1 MIQAY
6 NYLLGSYPVK
16 KEVMYRA
23 NKRSELKKVYND
35 IVDLSKRTPYCKI
48 NLSKENEEY
57 AIRIKEYALE
67 LKAKINNIQD
77 SQASSLSL
85 KTVAVSDES
94 ILSAKL
100 IGEDTSGLPE
110 AFQIKVDSLASV
122 QINRGK
128 DLLADSYAFPP
139 GKYNFN
145 VTVMD
150 KTYSLTYNQ
159 PERMPNS
166 DTLKNVAEFLEQNIP
181 ELGAFVE
188 KGEAKNYY
196 CITIASDMSGRFGD
210 RTFHFEDLEDYK
222 QGISDFLGL
231 NRTEQAAAYAQFEID
246 GANKQ
251 AATNTFTLDNKI
263 HITLHKSSDEPVTV
277 KIVPDSDKI
286 LKDLDK
292 ILSTYNNMIGLA
304 KERKLENEEHYS
316 ASRLIH
322 EMENLTKGYDEE
334 LTACG
339 IEADEDGKLEMDDFL
354 ATQAARDGG
363 MESLLKRENGF
374 IARLMDKAEAIAI
387 NPMEYLEK
395 TIITYPDQNKN
406 TFSNPYI
413 TSMYSGLF
421 FNSYC

>member
-6 NYLLGSYPVK
+6 NYLMGSYPVK

-23 NKRSELKKVYND
+23 NKRSELKKVYDD
-35 IVDLSKRTPYCKI
+35 IVDLSKRSPYCKV

-57 AIRIKEYALE
+57 AIGVKEYALE
-67 LKAKINNIQD
+67 LKTKIKNIQD
-77 SQASSLSL
+77 SKASSLSL

-100 IGEDTSGLPE
+100 TGGDTSGLPE

-128 DLLADSYAFPP
+128 DLLADSYALTP

-159 PERMPNS
+159 PERMPNI
-166 DTLKNVAEFLEQNIP
+166 DTQKNVAEFLEQNIP
-181 ELGAFVE
+181 ELGVFVE
-188 KGEAKNYY
+188 KGEAKNYN

-210 RTFHFEDLEDYK
+210 KTFHFEDLEDYK
-222 QGISDFLGL
+222 QGIVDFLGL
-231 NRTEQAAAYAQFEID
+231 NRTEQAASYAQFEID

-251 AATNTFTLDNKI
+251 TATNTFTLDNKI
-263 HITLHKSSDEPVTV
+263 HIILHKVSDEPVTV
-277 KIVPDSDKI
+277 SIVPDSEKI

-292 ILSTYNNMIGLA
+292 VLSTYNNIIGLA
-304 KERKLENEEHYS
+304 TERKQEQKEHYS

-322 EMENLTKGYDEE
+322 EMKDLAKGYDSE

-339 IEADEDGKLEMDDFL
+339 IEANEDGKLEIDDFL
-354 ATQAARDGG
+354 ASQAVRDGG
-363 MESLLKRENGF
+363 MESLFKKENGF